1 MIKKEPTYFFQKFT
15 PSQRVGLLILFT
27 LIIGFQI
34 AYHFIPEKVEIESPE
49 EQKQWL
55 AFQTKIDSFKA
66 LKVEYKSKIYPYN
79 PNFITDYKGYKYG
92 MTTQQLDRLFAFRK
106 ENKYVNSAKEFQ
118 QVTKISDSL
127 LKEMEVYFKFPDWV
141 NKKNSN
147 YQSKFTPYPKKEKEV
162 IVVKDINQATAEDL
176 IKIRGIGE
184 GISTRILKER
194 EKFGAFASMDQ
205 MQFIWGLSPE
215 VIDYLNQY
223 FKVVDATGMKKINI
237 NTASLKELSAF
248 PFFNYTIGREI
259 LIYRSMNGK
268 IKDVTDLTKIKGISI
283 EKVRVI
289 ALYLEF

>member
-1 MIKKEPTYFFQKFT
+1 MKKEPTYFFQKFS
-15 PSQRVGLLILFT
+15 PSQRVGLLVLFT

-34 AYHFIPEKVEIESPE
+34 GYHFLPSKVQDETLE
-49 EQKQWL
+49 EQKEWL

-66 LKVEYKSKIYPYN
+66 LKTIYKSKIYPYN

-92 MTTQQLDRLFAFRK
+92 MTPTQLDRLFAFRK

-118 QVTKISDSL
+118 QVTKVSDSL
-127 LKEMEVYFKFPDWV
+127 LKEMAVYFKFPDWV
-141 NKKNSN
+141 NKK
-147 YQSKFTPYPKKEKEV
+147 SKYPSTFTPFAKKEKEL
-162 IVVKDINQATAEDL
+162 IVVKDINVATAEDL

-194 EKFGAFASMDQ
+194 EKFGAFATMDQ

-215 VIDYLNQY
+215 VIEYLNQY
-223 FKVVDATGMKKINI
+223 FKVVDVSGMKKINI
-237 NTASLKELSAF
+237 NSATLKELSAF
-248 PFFNYTIGREI
+248 PFFTYTIGREI

-268 IKDVTDLTKIKGISI
+268 IKDVADLTKIKGLSI
-283 EKVRVI
+283 EKVNAI